1 MDLRLGDACAN
12 LPRLALCTA
21 LALCACDSTP
31 RDPSEAEPVQPIASS
46 RSITAQAPA
55 PAVKPNEVPN
65 AATRIAW
72 SGLSRIN
79 RDDPRRTTLDLR
91 VDSLDA
97 GGATATASGDFR
109 IVVRA
114 EGAEPAMMAF
124 DLPVSCIAEQERHFD
139 KLLGQYVLRVEMP
152 WKQPPPAGTRLAVS
166 ISITTVTG
174 TVLSTDGSM
183 RW

>member
-1 MDLRLGDACAN
+1 MDPRNGDARAS
-12 LPRLALCTA
+12 LPRLALFAA
-21 LALCACDSTP
+21 LVLCACESAP
-31 RDPSEAEPVQPIASS
+31 RDPSESEPVQPIASS
-46 RSITAQAPA
+46 PSVTGQAPTPVA
-55 PAVKPNEVPN
+55 RPDEVPN

-97 GGATATASGDFR
+97 AGAVATASGDFR

-124 DLPVSCIAEQERHFD
+124 DLPVSRAAEQERHFD
-139 KLLGQYVLRVEMP
+139 TLLGQYVLRVEMT
-152 WKQPPPAGTRLAVS
+152 WKQAPPVGTRLGVS
-166 ISITTVTG
+166 ISLTTATG
-174 TVLSTDGSM
+174 TVLATEGSM